1 MRFIQF
7 TTKVG
12 LISESVS
19 FWLKYRLKGAKLLS
33 DAYLSFAEVRDEITH
48 IFDNKIDVIS

>member
-19 FWLKYRLKGAKLLS
+19 FWLNSPLKGAKLLF
-33 DAYLSFAEVRDEITH
+33 DAYLSFSELRDEITH